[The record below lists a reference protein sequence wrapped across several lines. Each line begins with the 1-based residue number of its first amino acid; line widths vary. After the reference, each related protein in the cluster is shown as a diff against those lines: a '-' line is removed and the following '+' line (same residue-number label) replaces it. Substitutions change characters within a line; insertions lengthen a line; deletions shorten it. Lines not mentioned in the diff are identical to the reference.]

1 MKQSFYLSIFAE
13 YTEVNKSSSVGVG
26 WTLCKIECTCLILL
40 EKQKNSVT
48 MFSSSEY
55 CQKQTKNAPENFYF

>member
-26 WTLCKIECTCLILL
+26 WIDI
-40 EKQKNSVT
+40 
-48 MFSSSEY
+48 M
-55 CQKQTKNAPENFYF
+55 